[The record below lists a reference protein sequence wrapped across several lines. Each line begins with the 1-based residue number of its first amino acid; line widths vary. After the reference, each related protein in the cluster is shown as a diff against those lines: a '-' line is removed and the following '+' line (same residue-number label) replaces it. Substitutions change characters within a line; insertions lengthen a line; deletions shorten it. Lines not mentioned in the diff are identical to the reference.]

1 MRCRARSACVASTNS
16 RGPRLHDFRHRF
28 ATCTLVN
35 WYRSEKDPERHLPI
49 LSAYLGH
56 VHIADTQ
63 WYLEG
68 SPELMSEA
76 MRRLE
81 SRWEDRS

>member
-1 MRCRARSACVASTNS
+1 M
-16 RGPRLHDFRHRF
+16 
-28 ATCTLVN
+28 N
-35 WYRSEKDPERHLPI
+35 WYRCDKDPERHLPV

-68 SPELMSEA
+68 SPELMGEA

>member
-1 MRCRARSACVASTNS
+1 MTYALLRAV
-16 RGPRLHDFRHRF
+16 FRHRF
-28 ATCTLVN
+28 ATSTLVR
-35 WYRSEKDPERHLPI
+35 WYRCDQDPERLLPV

-68 SPELMSEA
+68 SPELMGEA